1 MVVFK
6 TKIFDG
12 INRGASVLEVILS
25 MAIVAMAAPLIY
37 SQISETNRNI
47 HDMATAHEITE
58 LRGKVLNFIRL
69 NQDAWP
75 DVAQIRLTDEEL
87 EIVADGAHAG
97 FVDKYSVRGTTIT
110 DVYLAFDI
118 NEPVLHTA
126 NIAHHIGDDAAVV
139 GVDGVA
145 HGRTWAVS
153 APDFNVG
160 DLIYRVSRDM
170 FGEDKSKYL
179 HRGTSGDDD
188 LNVMFRDLNMGGKT
202 VYDVGGV
209 DADTM
214 RVDDVT
220 ATFIKTENLS
230 ANTIYF
236 ANGANM
242 IGGNVSIGSLRVTG
256 DIMGFRNI
264 YADNLNGAGY
274 TTSGRVIADRATV
287 TKSVNVARDLVLKS
301 DSTRTISGFTGIKT
315 GAVFT
320 SYLTTDEIIF
330 YENFGLTVSGE
341 LMMSTNS
348 PIKFGSWT
356 FPSTTPPSFTQ
367 LSLARAPIPAAP
379 KKSEF
384 GAILSSDWQSYVP
397 ESIMGGI

>member
-1 MVVFK
+1 MAVFK
-6 TKIFDG
+6 TRIFDE
-12 INRGASVLEVILS
+12 INRGASILEVILS
-25 MAIVAMAAPLIY
+25 MAIVAMATPLIY

-47 HDMATAHEITE
+47 YDMATAQEITE
-58 LRGKVLNFIRL
+58 LRGTVLNFIRL

-87 EIVADGAHAG
+87 EIIASGAHAG
-97 FVDKYSVRGTTIT
+97 FVDKYVATGTTIT

-139 GVDGVA
+139 SADGVA
-145 HGRTWAVS
+145 YGRTWAVS

-188 LNVMFRDLNMGGKT
+188 LNVMYRDFNMGGKT

-209 DADTM
+209 DANTM
-214 RVDDVT
+214 RADDTT

-242 IGGNVSIGSLRVTG
+242 LGGNVSIGSLRVTG
-256 DIMGFRNI
+256 DIVGFRNI

-274 TTSGRVIADRATV
+274 TTSGRIIADRATV
-287 TKSVNVARDLVLKS
+287 TNSVNVARNLVLKS
-301 DSTRTISGFTGIKT
+301 DTSRTISGFTGIKS
-315 GAVFT
+315 GAVYT
-320 SYLTTDEIIF
+320 SYLTTNEIIF

-348 PIKFGSWT
+348 PIKFGAWS
-356 FPSTTPPSFTQ
+356 FPSTTPPTFMNLT
-367 LSLARAPIPAAP
+367 LARAPIPATP

-384 GAILSSDWQSYVP
+384 GVILNSGWQSYVP
-397 ESIMGGI
+397 ESIQGGL